1 MNWLKFA
8 TDDVTRKYF
17 FKKLFYHSIYRISD
31 KVFKKNAILFKTK
44 PAVILKC

>member
-17 FKKLFYHSIYRISD
+17 LKKLFYHSIYRISD
-31 KVFKKNAILFKTK
+31 KVLKKKMQYFLRLNQQ
-44 PAVILKC
+44 

>member
-17 FKKLFYHSIYRISD
+17 LKKLFYHSIYRISD
-31 KVFKKNAILFKTK
+31 KVLKKNAILFKTK

>member
-17 FKKLFYHSIYRISD
+17 LKKI
-31 KVFKKNAILFKTK
+31 ILPQYLQDIWQGF
-44 PAVILKC
+44 

>member
-17 FKKLFYHSIYRISD
+17 L
-31 KVFKKNAILFKTK
+31 KKNYSTTVFTGYLTRF
-44 PAVILKC
+44 LKKMQYFLRLNQQ